1 MKNSMKNK
9 EKKHQKKIKIS
20 DESLKIILQK
30 NLPYLKLTLID
41 AININDIFEYAEA
54 KEIALANQDE
64 DSMSENEKEE
74 LLDLLFD
81 GGSLNKDYYLES
93 LFIGKTDARILTDD
107 KIIDKLIR
115 TIKYNHYDST
125 LVERI
130 IEELSY

>member
-1 MKNSMKNK
+1 MKNK
-9 EKKHQKKIKIS
+9 EKKHQEKIKIS

-74 LLDLLFD
+74 LSRFSKIVDE
-81 GGSLNKDYYLES
+81 LNFLEN
-93 LFIGKTDARILTDD
+93 IDINYVNK
-107 KIIDKLIR
+107 KI
-115 TIKYNHYDST
+115 N
-125 LVERI
+125 
-130 IEELSY
+130 ELKNVI